1 MEFNEKLQQLR
12 KQRALTQEQLA
23 AAIFVSRTAV
33 SKWESGRGLP
43 EIGSLKALAA
53 FFDVSVDD
61 LLSSREALEIGEQD
75 GKKKRERLC
84 DLAYGLLDISMAMLL
99 FLPLFRCVVTG
110 VVSARSLLSLVGVS
124 PWLRAVTVALVAASV
139 ILGILTLALQGAEAP
154 LWRKAKRAISL
165 GIGALA
171 VLFFTVSLHPYAAV
185 FVFFLLITKIVLLPK
200 GR

>member
-84 DLAYGLLDISMAMLL
+84 DLAYGLLDISMALLL
-99 FLPLFRCVVTG
+99 FLPLFRGDVTG
-110 VVSARSLLSLVGVS
+110 VVSARSLLSLAGVS
-124 PWLRAVTVALVAASV
+124 LWLRAAYVALVVASAIFGV
-139 ILGILTLALQGAEAP
+139 LTLALQGVAAP
-154 LWRKAKRAISL
+154 LWQKIKRALSL
-165 GIGALA
+165 GLGALTMIS
-171 VLFFTVSLHPYAAV
+171 FTVSLHPYAAV